1 MLQLLSVFIRYFFIV
16 ILFSLIT
23 TKEIINTM
31 KTPQPQMNQNDLI
44 ATVYNIVT
52 IWNVNILHNY
62 KKNEIKS

>member
-31 KTPQPQMNQNDLI
+31 KTPQPQMNQNYLI

-52 IWNVNILHNY
+52 IWNVNILPNY
-62 KKNEIKS
+62 KKYEIES